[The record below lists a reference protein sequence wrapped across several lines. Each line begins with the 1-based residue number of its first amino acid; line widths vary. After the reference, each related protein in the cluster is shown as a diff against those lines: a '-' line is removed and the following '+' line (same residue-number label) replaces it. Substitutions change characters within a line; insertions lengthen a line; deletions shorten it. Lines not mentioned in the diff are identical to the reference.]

1 MLDEKNITLQIF
13 GNLLK
18 NSSILDRTDKYFLTA
33 NDFSSS
39 FERRLF
45 AIILTPHTVTSF
57 IREWLLHSPTA
68 AEILFL
74 PPAHGALRT
83 QRHGLKKQAH
93 IHGVQQAI

>member
-45 AIILTPHTVTSF
+45 AIILT
-57 IREWLLHSPTA
+57 LHSQ
-68 AEILFL
+68 
-74 PPAHGALRT
+74 GARSI
-83 QRHGLKKQAH
+83 GINDIENYLKDIPSTYA
-93 IHGVQQAI
+93 VER